1 MTLYK
6 SNIATTNAWTSA
18 IYVCR
23 YRVAK
28 AAVNTLLWGQVCK
41 AILVASAN
49 NILLVFY
56 C

>member
-6 SNIATTNAWTSA
+6 SNIATSNRA